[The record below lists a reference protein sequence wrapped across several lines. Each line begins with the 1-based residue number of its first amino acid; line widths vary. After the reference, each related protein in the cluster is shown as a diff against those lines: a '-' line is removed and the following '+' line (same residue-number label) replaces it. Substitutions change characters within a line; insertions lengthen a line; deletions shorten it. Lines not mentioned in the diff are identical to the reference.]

1 MKGFVMKRILKDIF
15 AAVGVI
21 TVCKAF
27 CDNYEVV
34 RKRKGREHD
43 AEYEF
48 QEEYADE
55 DIFLDTQHYKRIY
68 FENHVDSANAFDD
81 LKICLQKFG
90 KISVADYYDICGT
103 PGMILDRD
111 YMYGWRTVNGVGIKP
126 HRDYANSKVSWYIA
140 LPDPIKL

>member
-1 MKGFVMKRILKDIF
+1 MKRIVKDIF

-27 CDNYEVV
+27 CDNYKVV
-34 RKRKGREHD
+34 RKQN
-43 AEYEF
+43 EYEF

-55 DIFLDTQHYKRIY
+55 DIFPDTQHYKRIY
-68 FENHVDSANAFDD
+68 FENHVDAANAFDD
-81 LKICLQKFG
+81 LKTDLQKFG
-90 KISVADYYDICGT
+90 KISVADYYDICGA

-126 HRDYANSKVSWYIA
+126 HWEYTNSKVYWYIA
-140 LPDPIKL
+140 LPDSIKL